1 MSERNT
7 ARLPE
12 PLADN
17 YEWQLHGHCRSAATA
32 DFFVPEALRGRNRA
46 SREEAAKRVCA
57 GCPARQECLRHALAV
72 REPYGIW
79 GGTTPL
85 ERAEILA
92 RGRRLTT
99 EGHEHVR
106 ASA

>member
-1 MSERNT
+1 MPDRNT

-17 YEWQLHGHCRSAATA
+17 YEWQLHGHCRTAAAA

-46 SREEAAKRVCA
+46 AKEEAAKAVCA
-57 GCPARQECLRHALAV
+57 GCPAQVACLRHALSV

-79 GGTTPL
+79 GGTTPT
-85 ERAEILA
+85 ERVEILD
-92 RGRRLTT
+92 RRRRRPAGPD
-99 EGHEHVR
+99 EVQA